1 MNLSKPIRL
10 LIQVPIML
18 TLPPFAV
25 LGLRLFFV
33 RNPKVAFV
41 IMVLRTVA
49 TTPSS

>member
-25 LGLRLFFV
+25 LGLGLLARH
-33 RNPKVAFV
+33 PKLVFIAW
-41 IMVLRTVA
+41 VLRRTVA